1 MYHHGNLR
9 REILEAALAATEES
23 GPANWSLREL
33 SRRAGVSH
41 TAPVHHFGD
50 KTGLLTAIAAEGFA
64 LFADELEAVV
74 DDFFEVGV
82 AYIRFAV
89 SHRAY
94 FEVMFRPELYRTEDP
109 EVVAARERA
118 RQILLAG
125 SRGLAPTPQQQR
137 AVTLA
142 AWSTA
147 HGFASLWLSGALTE
161 SADGDA
167 ETVGRQALEAALGH
181 LRRG

>member
-9 REILEAALAATEES
+9 REIIDAALAATEES

-50 KTGLLTAIAAEGFA
+50 KTGVLTAIAAEGFG
-64 LFADELEAVV
+64 LFADALEAVV

-82 AYIRFAV
+82 AYVTFAA
-89 SHRAY
+89 SHRGY
-94 FEVMFRPELYRTEDP
+94 FEVMFRPELYRTDDP

-118 RQILLAG
+118 RQILHDGA
-125 SRGLAPTPQQQR
+125 RGLAATPEQQR

-147 HGFASLWLSGALTE
+147 HGFASLWLNGAIPE
-161 SADGDA
+161 SATMDVEPLA
-167 ETVGRQALEAALGH
+167 RQALDAALGH
-181 LRRG
+181 LRRT